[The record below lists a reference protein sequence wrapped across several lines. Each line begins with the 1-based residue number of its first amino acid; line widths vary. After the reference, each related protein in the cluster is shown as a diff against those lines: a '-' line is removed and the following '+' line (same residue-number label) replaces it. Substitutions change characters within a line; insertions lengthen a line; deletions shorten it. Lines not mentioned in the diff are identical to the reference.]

1 MRKRTKA
8 RQLALKLLYRL
19 DLLGEEATPE
29 NLKFL
34 DEQTGDTEILDFSG
48 MLVAGTM
55 QNREELDR
63 RIRQVAKNWDIER
76 MAVIDRNIL
85 RMGAYEIIYRDDIPP
100 KVSLN
105 EAIELAKKF
114 STADSGAFVNG
125 ILDKVK
131 DQVYGSGV
139 RQ

>member
-1 MRKRTKA
+1 VRKRTKA
-8 RQLALKLLYRL
+8 RQLALKLLYKL
-19 DLLGEEATPE
+19 DLLGEEATAE

-34 DEQTGDTEILDFSG
+34 NEQTGDTEILDFSG
-48 MLVAGTM
+48 MLVVGTM
-55 QNREELDR
+55 QNREELDK

-85 RMGAYEIIYRDDIPP
+85 RMGTYEIVYRDDIPP

-131 DQVYGSGV
+131 DQVYGPGV

>member
-125 ILDKVK
+125 IRGRYPISFFALE
-131 DQVYGSGV
+131 
-139 RQ
+139 